1 MNTNGLLSFGMP
13 QPSYLSSSL
22 PLADL
27 PLVAPFLGDVDTRGS
42 GEVFFRQTNN
52 QSLLASV
59 GTQIQMSFMDSLQF
73 LPTSVFIATW
83 SNVGYYDMHTELVRL
98 MIMQLMVSYPI
109 FCTVTF
115 FLKFTQTNT
124 FQAIL
129 ATNGTRSF
137 ALFQYADI
145 QWALADPRTDTST
158 ATASGSGGGEGTTTV
173 VSGSGSGSGS
183 GDAVLAQVGFS
194 AGDGMRYYVL
204 NASGTYDV
212 LRLNSTSNI
221 DRPGLWIFRVDGP
234 SVQRGGMFVNV

>member
-1 MNTNGLLSFGMP
+1 MPVEHKQVIYRTSF
-13 QPSYLSSSL
+13 
-22 PLADL
+22 
-27 PLVAPFLGDVDTRGS
+27 
-42 GEVFFRQTNN
+42 
-52 QSLLASV
+52 SV
-59 GTQIQMSFMDSLQF
+59 S
-73 LPTSVFIATW
+73 IA
-83 SNVGYYDMHTELVRL
+83 
-98 MIMQLMVSYPI
+98 
-109 FCTVTF
+109 
-115 FLKFTQTNT
+115 QTNT
-124 FQAIL
+124 FQVVL
-129 ATNGTRSF
+129 ATDGNKSF
-137 ALFQYADI
+137 ALFQYADL

-234 SVQRGGMFVNV
+234 SVQRGGMFIIV